1 MFIKKDLYFA
11 PKIKRSNI
19 FQEDILEIKLGKKT
33 RFVLLTMYKSCFKN
47 IFRSKFQIKQIEGVI
62 KEVFFL
68 KGTVTTSVL
77 STCQMFVEC
86 ADDPYVLE
94 NLQKCYVRIK
104 TATKISNNQSR
115 K

>member
-1 MFIKKDLYFA
+1 MTSYLFIKKDLYFA

-47 IFRSKFQIKQIEGVI
+47 IFRLKFQIKQIEGVI

-68 KGTVTTSVL
+68 EGNSDHLCLVHMPNV
-77 STCQMFVEC
+77 CGVC
-86 ADDPYVLE
+86 
-94 NLQKCYVRIK
+94 R
-104 TATKISNNQSR
+104 
-115 K
+115 